1 MLHVFDE
8 GDYGQVVREDSGR
21 FGAEPDKGNGLTP
34 SLCAL
39 FTSTLVQPTVGM
51 QGSGPLSLSLAGCPQ
66 PAPLLLPAWPQDW
79 AVRSLAKGE
88 PGGPGC
94 QHSRIW

>member
-1 MLHVFDE
+1 MFSCVLYVFDE
-8 GDYGQVVREDSGR
+8 GDCGQVVREDSER
-21 FGAEPDKGNGLTP
+21 FGAEPSERNGLPP

-51 QGSGPLSLSLAGCPQ
+51 QGSGPLSSSLAGCPQ

-79 AVRSLAKGE
+79 
-88 PGGPGC
+88 
-94 QHSRIW
+94 Q